1 MFLKL
6 VVVLSLL
13 FIGIFKNKV
22 LVFLFFVFVS
32 KIIFGFLM
40 KIWIEICFS
49 LVALIVVVGLRL
61 FLVVIVL
68 DGCWGVS
75 GVLFIDSLL
84 VNVDLNTSDRINRNF
99 RLIII
104 RKFCI
109 FIIIKYRINKNFK
122 VSLCFEFVFEDK

>member
-49 LVALIVVVGLRL
+49 LVALIVVVGLDL

-68 DGCWGVS
+68 DGC
-75 GVLFIDSLL
+75 
-84 VNVDLNTSDRINRNF
+84 
-99 RLIII
+99 
-104 RKFCI
+104 
-109 FIIIKYRINKNFK
+109 
-122 VSLCFEFVFEDK
+122 